1 MKILDLRKL
10 KDNKENFYFQP
21 DTPISE
27 IALALKERSIGA
39 VPIVNNV
46 NKLVGIVS
54 ERDIVTKLVVEAKDA
69 DLTTAKEIMTSEII
83 AAKLDDSIDSIIA
96 IMKNKNIRHMPVV
109 DEDNILTDF
118 FSIRDF
124 LRAEIEMSTEIK
136 QKHKNIVRYQ
146 ITVSV
151 LLITLTVLGA
161 FFDFFD
167 KKNLV
172 IIFSSIFLV
181 IGISAV
187 MTIRNNKNYNPE
199 NYDSKLQ

>member
-39 VPIVNNV
+39 VPIVDNA

-69 DLTTAKEIMTSEII
+69 DLTTAKEIMTGEII

-109 DEDNILTDF
+109 NEDNILTDF

-124 LRAEIEMSTEIK
+124 LRAEMEMSTEIK

-151 LLITLTVLGA
+151 LLIILTVLGA

-172 IIFSSIFLV
+172 IIFSSVFLV

-199 NYDSKLQ
+199 NYDSKL

>member
-46 NKLVGIVS
+46 NKLVGIIS

-172 IIFSSIFLV
+172 IIFSSVFLV

>member
-1 MKILDLRKL
+1 MKILELRDL
-10 KDNKENFYFQP
+10 KDKKKNFYFYA
-21 DTPISE
+21 DTPVSE
-27 IALALKERSIGA
+27 IATALKDHGIGA
-39 VPIVNNV
+39 VPIVDTT
-46 NKLVGIVS
+46 NKLIGIVS

-83 AAKLDDSIDSIIA
+83 AAKLNDDIDSVIV

-109 DEDNILTDF
+109 NEENILTDF

-124 LRAEIEMSTEIK
+124 LRAEMKMNTNIK

-146 ITVSV
+146 IAVSV
-151 LLITLTVLGA
+151 LLITLTALGA

-167 KKNLV
+167 KKNLI
-172 IIFSSIFLV
+172 IIFSSVFLV

-187 MTIRNNKNYNPE
+187 MTIRDNKNYNPE
-199 NYDSKLQ
+199 NYESKL

>member
-39 VPIVNNV
+39 VPIVDNA

-109 DEDNILTDF
+109 NEENILTDF

-124 LRAEIEMSTEIK
+124 LRAEIEMGTEIK

-172 IIFSSIFLV
+172 IIFSSVFLV

-199 NYDSKLQ
+199 NYDSKL

>member
-39 VPIVNNV
+39 VPIVDNA

-109 DEDNILTDF
+109 NEENILTDF

-172 IIFSSIFLV
+172 IVFSSVFLV

-199 NYDSKLQ
+199 NYDSKL

>member
-39 VPIVNNV
+39 VPIVDNA

-83 AAKLDDSIDSIIA
+83 AAKLNDSIDSIIA

-109 DEDNILTDF
+109 DEENILTDF

-124 LRAEIEMSTEIK
+124 LRAEMEMSTDIK

-151 LLITLTVLGA
+151 LLVTLTVLGA

-172 IIFSSIFLV
+172 IVFSSVFLV

-199 NYDSKLQ
+199 NYDSKL

>member
-46 NKLVGIVS
+46 NKLVGIIS

-69 DLTTAKEIMTSEII
+69 DLTTAKAIMTSEII
-83 AAKLDDSIDSIIA
+83 AAKLNDSIDSIIA

-151 LLITLTVLGA
+151 LLVTLTVLGA
-161 FFDFFD
+161 FFDFFE
-167 KKNLV
+167 KKNLI
-172 IIFSSIFLV
+172 IIFSSVFLV

-199 NYDSKLQ
+199 NYDTKL